1 MTRPVLF
8 LDDGG
13 VMNDNQLRGPQW
25 QHLVAEFF
33 VPRLGGTYEAWY
45 EANRRVIERI
55 LEPAAWQER
64 MQSASD
70 YRSFDYQYQL
80 DWLRGMCELV
90 NIPCPDEEE
99 CSRLA
104 LEAAAVIIRQV
115 RASIPGAADAIRALY
130 ERGYTLYTAS
140 SGPSS
145 DLEGHLEGMGVRDC
159 FQRRLYGPDLINTF
173 KIGPAFYERLF
184 ADCGVDPA
192 SALVVDDSPQAL
204 AWARQ
209 AGAQQTVLI
218 GAAPAAEEDT
228 IIRIAS
234 LAALPELIHR
244 FD

>member
-25 QHLVAEFF
+25 QRLVAAFF
-33 VPRLGGTYEAWY
+33 APRLGGAPEAWA
-45 EANRRVIERI
+45 EANRIVMSRI
-55 LEPAAWQER
+55 LEPAAWQAR
-64 MQSASD
+64 LQLTND
-70 YRSFDYQYQL
+70 YRSFDYQYQI
-80 DWLRGMCELV
+80 DWLNWMCELV
-90 NIPCPDEEE
+90 NVPIPDDEQ
-99 CSRLA
+99 CYQLGI
-104 LEAAAVIIRQV
+104 EATAAIIPRV
-115 RASIPGAADAIRALY
+115 RSAFPGAADAIRILH

-140 SGPSS
+140 GEPSY

-159 FQRRLYGPDLINTF
+159 FQPRLYGPDLVDTF
-173 KIGPAFYERLF
+173 KAGPDYYERIF
-184 ADCGVDPA
+184 ADAGIDPA

-209 AGAQQTVLI
+209 VGAQTILV

-234 LAALPELIHR
+234 LADLPEIIHR